1 MYECDSW
8 TIKKAEH
15 QRINAFELWCWR
27 KLLRVPRTAR
37 RSNQSILN
45 EINLEFSLDW
55 LMLKL
60 KLQYFGHLM
69 WRADSLEKNPDA
81 GKDGRQEE
89 NGVTVDEMVGWY
101 HWLNGHEFEQASGVG
116 DGQWSLPCSSP
127 WGPTKS
133 RTQTGNWIRS
143 VITRHSKLL
152 SVISWRSLLLF
163 SLWSIWT
170 LSWSNELSKTEGVNL
185 LLSYSFSFFPPIL
198 PSCFLQNNNGS
209 TLPTSV
215 SSLPV
220 SCFCKTWKKFYLFY
234 DTTVRTKWDNA

>member
-1 MYECDSW
+1 MLEKTLESPQDCKEIKSVHPKGNQPWICFGMTDAEAETPIFWPPDAKSW
-8 TIKKAEH
+8 LI
-15 QRINAFELWCWR
+15 R
-27 KLLRVPRTAR
+27 
-37 RSNQSILN
+37 
-45 EINLEFSLDW
+45 
-55 LMLKL
+55 
-60 KLQYFGHLM
+60 
-69 WRADSLEKNPDA
+69 KNPDA

-89 NGVTVDEMVGWY
+89 NGVTEDEMVGWY

-133 RTQTGNWIRS
+133 RTQPGNWIRS

-170 LSWSNELSKTEGVNL
+170 PSWSNELSKTEGVNP

-198 PSCFLQNNNGS
+198 PSCFLQNNNRS

-220 SCFCKTWKKFYLFY
+220 SCFCKTRKKI
-234 DTTVRTKWDNA
+234 VRILQHYCED